1 MEPKLK
7 DTNWMYQHTKNYC
20 KEKQLRNSYTA
31 LEFAREIYMSCKPR
45 RDGEPYFIHPLA
57 ITLKG
62 ISLGI
67 TDDISI
73 STELLH
79 DVLEEYPDCGLD
91 NLPIE
96 DKIKN
101 YVHILSYCPMEGLD
115 KIASQE
121 IYYQD
126 ILKHPITT
134 KTKVLD
140 RADNV
145 STMGW
150 SFKLEK
156 IFLYIEE
163 TYRFYPDLIQNWLE
177 QANSVA
183 EEIRIWELERDI
195 FTSIFSYERF
205 LELNEYKVNKEL
217 KRNLNKIK
225 IAS

>member
-7 DTNWMYQHTKNYC
+7 DTECMHQRLQNYC
-20 KEKQLRNSYTA
+20 KENDLKNSQVA

-73 STELLH
+73 ATELLH
-79 DVLEEYPDCGLD
+79 DVTEECPNSDLD

-96 DKIKN
+96 DEIKM
-101 YVHILSYCPMEGLD
+101 YVHILTYTPVEGLS

-121 IYYQD
+121 IYYRE
-126 ILKHPITT
+126 ILKYLITT
-134 KTKVLD
+134 RTKTLD

-150 SFKLEK
+150 AFKLEK
-156 IFLYIEE
+156 VFLYVEE
-163 TYRFYPDLIQNWLE
+163 TYRFYPDLIQKWLE
-177 QANSVA
+177 EASSIT

-205 LELNEYKVNKEL
+205 LEPTGYSVNEDL
-217 KRNLNKIK
+217 KRNLKRIK